1 MAMRSLR
8 PYSQATPGVRFSILG
23 ADTGHFHIHRT
34 LSGENLNNL
43 TPAVEAKEP
52 SLAAEKCKKRAIVVN
67 SKWGERS
74 VDPLY
79 SHLLYSSEVDVV
91 NTVRR
96 GKAWMEARA
105 AEQFRAENDRKVRE
119 RNAMKEPTPI
129 ALSFL
134 YGGAKKVQGEAD
146 VTTNQEI
153 LITEQMEAIEVGE
166 FKDIVK
172 EEGEDIKQDLVN
184 PYSVYTPLQAPG
196 KEERKGR
203 RKRRDHRAKSIET
216 DGDDVADH
224 DVIQDSLHADGVR
237 EHFSEDHLYKHGTA
251 DPSHPDTGVPCS
263 GCGATLH
270 CREERI
276 PGFVPSQILQGLTA
290 EELRVQPCQR
300 CYIIQEYNVAL
311 RVNVSPEDY
320 PKAIE
325 HIKDKEAL
333 VLLVVD
339 LLDFPGSVWPGILSL
354 LGTNK
359 RVIIV
364 GNKLDLIVP
373 DGPKYAKRITNII
386 RRDFMH
392 KCYVDGDGEGK
403 DGAFPQIIAACCVSA
418 STGLNVE
425 KLVEI
430 IFDHWKNKQDSLPGD
445 IYLVGCTNVGKSTLF
460 NSLLESD
467 LCKVAALDKVKKAV
481 TSPVPGT
488 TLNLLKFPLSRPEP
502 HFLRQRRSR
511 LRKADQ
517 EFWRR
522 EDRRIE
528 LLKSQP
534 KLHHSI
540 PSYYTIKHTLLESNT
555 EVESSY
561 MNIID
566 TSEHSK
572 RQEVIDPMSTE
583 YSMSKFCYDSPG
595 TVSQDQIINLLS
607 AEEISKTLANTPL
620 HPRTFLLKLD
630 QTILLG
636 GIARLDY
643 IDGPQKRTTHPL
655 LVTIFCSPSLPLNIL
670 ATSNVNSFLEEAQ
683 GSPLLLVGADSSQMP
698 PLLGKKIEVEGVI
711 RRGTDWWSGAKDI
724 VLSSCGWIMVS
735 SSDPEEVSAFLAY
748 TPGGRGIA
756 AREPFL
762 PGSVQMRGKRVQGTI
777 SYRSDFFQRS
787 LWKN

>member
-1 MAMRSLR
+1 MAMRSLH
-8 PYSQATPGVRFSILG
+8 PYSRATRFSILG
-23 ADTGHFHIHRT
+23 AARGDFHITRT
-34 LSGENLNNL
+34 LSGENLKA
-43 TPAVEAKEP
+43 PAVEAKDS
-52 SLAAEKCKKRAIVVN
+52 SLAAEKRKKRAIVVN

-79 SHLLYSSEVDVV
+79 SHLLYSSEVEVV
-91 NTVRR
+91 NTVKR
-96 GKAWMEARA
+96 GKAWMEERA

-146 VTTNQEI
+146 VTKNQEI
-153 LITEQMEAIEVGE
+153 LITEQMEAIEAGE
-166 FKDIVK
+166 FREIAEKKDPYLN
-172 EEGEDIKQDLVN
+172 QDNVN
-184 PYSVYTPLQAPG
+184 PYSVYTPLEDKAPV

-203 RKRRDHRAKSIET
+203 RKRRSPRTKIVET
-216 DGDDVADH
+216 DGDGLADH

-237 EHFSEDHLYKHGTA
+237 QHFSEDHLYKHGTA

-276 PGFVPSQILQGLTA
+276 PGFVPSQILQGLTI

-333 VLLVVD
+333 ILLVVD

-373 DGPKYAKRITNII
+373 DGQKYAKRITNII
-386 RRDFMH
+386 RRDFMQ
-392 KCYVDGDGEGK
+392 KCYVDGDGEGQ
-403 DGAFPQIIAACCVSA
+403 DGAFPQIIAACCISA

-430 IFDHWKNKQDSLPGD
+430 IFDHWKNNHDSLPGD

-502 HFLRQRRSR
+502 HFLRARRSR
-511 LRKADQ
+511 LRKMDQ

-534 KLHHSI
+534 KLQHSI
-540 PSYYTIKHTLLESNT
+540 PSHYAIKHTLLDSKT

-566 TSEHSK
+566 TSEVNK
-572 RQEVIDPMSTE
+572 RQEVLDPKSAE
-583 YSMSKFCYDSPG
+583 FAMSKFCYDSPG

-607 AEEISKTLANTPL
+607 SEEITKTLANTPL
-620 HPRTFLLKLD
+620 HPRTYLLKLD

-643 IDGPQKRTTHPL
+643 IDGPKKRVTHPL
-655 LVTIFCSPSLPLNIL
+655 LVTIFCSPSLPVNIL
-670 ATSNVNSFLEEAQ
+670 TTPNVELFLERAQ
-683 GSPLLLVGADSSQMP
+683 GSPLLGVEGRQMP
-698 PLLGKKIEVEGVI
+698 PLLGRKIEVEGVI
-711 RRGTDWWSGAKDI
+711 RRGDDWWCGAKDI
-724 VLSSCGWIMVS
+724 VLSSCGWVMVS
-735 SSDPEEVSAFLAY
+735 SANPEEVSTFLAY

-756 AREPFL
+756 ARDPFL
-762 PGSVQMRGKRVQGTI
+762 PGAVQMRGKRVQGTI

-787 LWKN
+787 LWKF

>member
-8 PYSQATPGVRFSILG
+8 AHSQATPGLRFSILG
-23 ADTGHFHIHRT
+23 AVTGKRT

-43 TPAVEAKEP
+43 APVVETKEY
-52 SLAAEKCKKRAIVVN
+52 SLDAEKRKKRAVVVN

-146 VTTNQEI
+146 VTKNQEI
-153 LITEQMEAIEVGE
+153 LITEQMEAIEAGE
-166 FKDIVK
+166 IVK
-172 EEGEDIKQDLVN
+172 EELEGGDVYQDHVN
-184 PYSVYTPLQAPG
+184 PYSVYTPLQDTAPAI
-196 KEERKGR
+196 EERKGR
-203 RKRRDHRAKSIET
+203 RKRKGHRAKIIET
-216 DGDDVADH
+216 EKDGVADH
-224 DVIQDSLHADGVR
+224 DVIQDSLHTDGVR
-237 EHFSEDHLYKHGTA
+237 QHFSEDHLYKHGTA
-251 DPSHPDTGVPCS
+251 DLSHPGTGVPCS

-311 RVNVSPEDY
+311 KVNVSPEDY

-373 DGPKYAKRITNII
+373 DGQKYVKRITNII
-386 RRDFMH
+386 RRDFMQ
-392 KCYVDGDGEGK
+392 KCFVDGDGEGK
-403 DGAFPQIIAACCVSA
+403 DGAFPQIVAACCVSA

-502 HFLRQRRSR
+502 HFLRARRNR

-522 EDRRIE
+522 EDCRIE

-534 KLHHSI
+534 KLQHSI
-540 PSYYTIKHTLLESNT
+540 PSHYAIKHTLLDSKT

-572 RQEVIDPMSTE
+572 RQEVIDPMSAE
-583 YSMSKFCYDSPG
+583 YTMSKFCYDSPG

-607 AEEISKTLANTPL
+607 SEEITKTLANTPL

-643 IDGPQKRTTHPL
+643 IDGPEKRATHPL
-655 LVTIFCSPSLPLNIL
+655 LVTIFCSASLPVNIL
-670 ATSNVNSFLEEAQ
+670 TTPNVDAFLERAQ
-683 GSPLLLVGADSSQMP
+683 GSPLLLVGAEGRQTP
-698 PLLGKKIEVEGVI
+698 PLLGRKIEVEGVI

-724 VLSSCGWIMVS
+724 VLSSCGWVMVS
-735 SSDPEEVSAFLAY
+735 SSNPEEVSTFLAY

-756 AREPFL
+756 ARDPFL
-762 PGSVQMRGKRVQGTI
+762 PDSVQMRGKRVQGTI

-787 LWKN
+787 LWKSY